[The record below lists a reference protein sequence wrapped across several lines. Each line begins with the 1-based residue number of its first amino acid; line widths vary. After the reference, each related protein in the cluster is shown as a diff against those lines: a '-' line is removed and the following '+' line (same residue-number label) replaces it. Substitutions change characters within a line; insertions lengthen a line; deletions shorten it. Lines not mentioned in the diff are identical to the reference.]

1 MIVDSSSDNSEEE
14 RKKRRDETGN
24 RAGFIKLETRND
36 YGAGRVALSRTQCI
50 QLVVSPPDAVPL
62 PPSHV
67 LLVLQST
74 YSILRLTSLL
84 RVIINCP

>member
-1 MIVDSSSDNSEEE
+1 MMVDSSSDNSEEE

-62 PPSHV
+62 PPSHGLRTSTTKYV
-67 LLVLQST
+67 LHTPANLASPR
-74 YSILRLTSLL
+74 YY
-84 RVIINCP
+84 